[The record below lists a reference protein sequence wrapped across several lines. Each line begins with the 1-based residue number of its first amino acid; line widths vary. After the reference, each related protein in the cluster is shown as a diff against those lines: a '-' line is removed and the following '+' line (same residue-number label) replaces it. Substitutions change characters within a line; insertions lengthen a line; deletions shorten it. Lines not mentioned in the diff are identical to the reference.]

1 VKILLTGAS
10 GFIGRPLLRLLREEG
25 HEVIAVSR
33 STENAKRLRIEG
45 AEVVRFDLTHHRLS
59 TDVVKHCEAVIH
71 LAGSSPDSG
80 DSGHCSRLD
89 LIGTE
94 HLLEAVSRA
103 PVTRF
108 VHVSC
113 AAVMGDHGGEWVTE
127 AMHPDPQTPHGQ
139 AKLQSEELI
148 LNAHQI
154 WRLPAVILRLAH
166 VYGPGSLF
174 GQIVEQ
180 MRERRVA
187 LPRRVLQAQWGL
199 ISLHDAVRAI
209 HHALT
214 HGRAGE
220 IYFVADGEPQT
231 VRETLIRVAETLDL
245 PHPTRAGFFRRWRGN
260 RGVLRALRPSARP
273 RNEKMKT
280 EMHFRLEHRS
290 FEEGLLAVMQSPDA
304 ARSH

>member
-1 VKILLTGAS
+1 MKILLTGAT

-25 HEVIAVSR
+25 HEVTAVSH
-33 STENAKRLRIEG
+33 TAEKAKRLRIEG
-45 AEVVRFDLTHHRLS
+45 VDVVRFDLTHHRLS

-71 LAGSSPDSG
+71 LAGSSPESG
-80 DSGHCSRLD
+80 DSDHCSRLD

-103 PVTRF
+103 PVSRF
-108 VHVSC
+108 IHISC
-113 AAVMGDHGGEWVTE
+113 TAVMGDHGGEWVTE
-127 AMHPDPQTPHGQ
+127 AMPPAPQTPHGQ
-139 AKLQSEELI
+139 AKLQAEELI

-154 WRLPAVILRLAH
+154 WRLPAVILRMAH

-180 MRERRVA
+180 MQEGRVA

-214 HGRAGE
+214 HGRTGE
-220 IYFVADGEPQT
+220 IYFVADGKSQT
-231 VRETLIRVAETLDL
+231 VKETLTHVAKALDL
-245 PHPTRAGFFRRWRGN
+245 PHPTQAGLIHRWRGD
-260 RGVLRALRPSARP
+260 RGVLHALSASARP
-273 RNEKMKT
+273 RIDKMKT
-280 EMHFRLEHRS
+280 EMHFRPEHRS
-290 FEEGLLAVMQSPDA
+290 LEEGLLAVMKGPGA
-304 ARSH
+304 AKSH